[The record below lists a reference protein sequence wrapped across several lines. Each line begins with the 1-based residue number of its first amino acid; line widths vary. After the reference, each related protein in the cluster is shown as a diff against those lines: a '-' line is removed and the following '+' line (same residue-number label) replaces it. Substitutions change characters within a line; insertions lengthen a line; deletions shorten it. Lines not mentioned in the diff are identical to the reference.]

1 MNVLSAMRACG
12 LAVAVAALAMGALA
26 SACTGGDDE
35 AEPTPT
41 ATRSPTTAAT
51 ATPATPTATPTPAP
65 TPTTAAT
72 PTSTPAPSPSPD
84 PTASPTPAPAAA
96 TATPEPTLAPTLKDF
111 VLTQTTTGKDLL
123 DRLSE
128 KERECIKEAFGE
140 FIYAAMQGLPL
151 LAAGSE
157 PSQAAPLFACL
168 ETESVVRAGVA
179 FLAVPLGGWDAETRE
194 CAVQVG
200 LKNPEAIL
208 SSFGLPSRED
218 PNAAA
223 EANPYIVELYDC
235 LPAEDQVDYLLSL
248 VAAIDALS
256 SAGRDLIGAIPQA
269 DVACIRDALSD
280 GEYARLLAGTVGEA
294 FDVAE
299 AVSGCISDEAYVQAY
314 MSMSEAALGELSDDS
329 RSCLEEFARDH
340 PRYTALMDPQA
351 YDASSDRE
359 RLAEVATDGIK
370 TWLCLTPDEIER
382 SQAIAIGAMSR

>member
-1 MNVLSAMRACG
+1 MNVASALRAG
-12 LAVAVAALAMGALA
+12 WLAVAVAALAVGALA
-26 SACTGGDDE
+26 AACTSDDEDE

-41 ATRSPTTAAT
+41 ATRAPAVAT
-51 ATPATPTATPTPAP
+51 ATPVATPTATPTPAP
-65 TPTTAAT
+65 TPASTATPT
-72 PTSTPAPSPSPD
+72 PTSTPP
-84 PTASPTPAPAAA
+84 PTATSTPAPA
-96 TATPEPTLAPTLKDF
+96 TATPEPTPAPTLRDF

-128 KERECIKEAFGE
+128 GERECIKEAFGE

-223 EANPYIVELYDC
+223 EANPYIVELYGC

-256 SAGRDLIGAIPQA
+256 SAGRDLIGAIPAA
-269 DVACIRDALSD
+269 DVACMRAALSD
-280 GEYARLLAGTVGEA
+280 TEYARLLAGTVGEA

-299 AVSGCISDEAYVQAY
+299 AVSGCMSDEAYVLAY
-314 MSMSEAALGELSDDS
+314 MSMSDAALGELTGDS
-329 RSCLEEFARDH
+329 RACLEEFARDH
-340 PRYTALMDPQA
+340 PRYTALMDPRA

>member
-1 MNVLSAMRACG
+1 MKLASALRAG
-12 LAVAVAALAMGALA
+12 WLAVAVAALAIGALA
-26 SACTGGDDE
+26 AACTSDDDE
-35 AEPTPT
+35 AEPAPT
-41 ATRSPTTAAT
+41 ATRAPATAAT
-51 ATPATPTATPTPAP
+51 AAPARPTATPTPTP
-65 TPTTAAT
+65 TPTSTATPTPTPTPTPART
-72 PTSTPAPSPSPD
+72 ASPTSTPAAVTATAE
-84 PTASPTPAPAAA
+84 PTA
-96 TATPEPTLAPTLKDF
+96 APTLKDF
-111 VLTQTTTGKDLL
+111 VLTETTTGKDLL

-128 KERECIKEAFGE
+128 AERECIREAFGE

-151 LAAGSE
+151 LAEGSE

-200 LKNPEAIL
+200 LRNPEAIL

-218 PNAAA
+218 PTAAST
-223 EANPYIVELYDC
+223 ANPYIVELYGC
-235 LPAEDQVDYLLSL
+235 LPADDQVDYLLSL

-256 SAGRDLIGAIPQA
+256 SAERDLIRAIPAA
-269 DVACIRDALSD
+269 DVACIRDALSA

-294 FDVAE
+294 FDVSE
-299 AVSGCISDEAYVQAY
+299 AISDCMSDEAYVRAF
-314 MSMSEAALGELSDDS
+314 MSITDATMGGLTDDS
-329 RSCLEEFARDH
+329 RACLEAFARDH
-340 PRYTALMDPQA
+340 PRYTALMDANSYELPT
-351 YDASSDRE
+351 DRA

>member
-1 MNVLSAMRACG
+1 
-12 LAVAVAALAMGALA
+12 
-26 SACTGGDDE
+26 
-35 AEPTPT
+35 
-41 ATRSPTTAAT
+41 
-51 ATPATPTATPTPAP
+51 
-65 TPTTAAT
+65 
-72 PTSTPAPSPSPD
+72 
-84 PTASPTPAPAAA
+84 
-96 TATPEPTLAPTLKDF
+96 
-111 VLTQTTTGKDLL
+111 
-123 DRLSE
+123 
-128 KERECIKEAFGE
+128 
-140 FIYAAMQGLPL
+140 MQGLPL

-223 EANPYIVELYDC
+223 EANPYVVELHGC

-269 DVACIRDALSD
+269 DVACIRDAVSD
-280 GEYARLLAGTVGEA
+280 GEYTRLLAGTVGEA
-294 FDVAE
+294 FEVSE
-299 AVSGCISDEAYVQAY
+299 AVSGCMSDEAYVRAY
-314 MSMSEAALGELSDDS
+314 MSMSDAALGELTGDS
-329 RSCLEEFARDH
+329 RACLEEFARDH
-340 PRYTALMDPQA
+340 PRYTALMDPRA

>member
-1 MNVLSAMRACG
+1 MKLASALRG
-12 LAVAVAALAMGALA
+12 GWLAVVVAALAIGALA
-26 SACTGGDDE
+26 AACTSDDDE
-35 AEPTPT
+35 AEPAPT
-41 ATRSPTTAAT
+41 ATRPPVTAAT
-51 ATPATPTATPTPAP
+51 ATPATPIATPTPTPTTTPTSTATPTATPSP
-65 TPTTAAT
+65 TPVPTAT
-72 PTSTPAPSPSPD
+72 PT
-84 PTASPTPAPAAA
+84 PTPAPAAA
-96 TATPEPTLAPTLKDF
+96 TPEPTAAPTLKDF
-111 VLTQTTTGKDLL
+111 VLTETTTGKDLL

-128 KERECIKEAFGE
+128 AERDCIREAFGE

-200 LKNPEAIL
+200 LRNPEAIL

-218 PNAAA
+218 PAAA
-223 EANPYIVELYDC
+223 AAANPYIVELYGC
-235 LPAEDQVDYLLSL
+235 LPAEDQVDYLLLL

-256 SAGRDLIGAIPQA
+256 SAERDLIGAIPAA
-269 DVACIRDALSD
+269 DVACIRDALSA

-294 FDVAE
+294 FDVSE
-299 AVSGCISDEAYVQAY
+299 AVAGCMSDEAYVRAF
-314 MSMSEAALGELSDDS
+314 MSITDATMGGLTDDS
-329 RSCLEEFARDH
+329 RACLEAFARDH
-340 PRYTALMDPQA
+340 PRYTALMDANSYELPA
-351 YDASSDRE
+351 DRA

-382 SQAIAIGAMSR
+382 SQAIAIEAMSR

>member
-1 MNVLSAMRACG
+1 MNVASALRAG
-12 LAVAVAALAMGALA
+12 WLGVALAALAMGALA
-26 SACTGGDDE
+26 AACTGGDDDT
-35 AEPTPT
+35 EPTPT
-41 ATRSPTTAAT
+41 ATRAPVVTAAT
-51 ATPATPTATPTPAP
+51 QTPAPTPTATPTPTPTPASTATP
-65 TPTTAAT
+65 TPTA
-72 PTSTPAPSPSPD
+72 
-84 PTASPTPAPAAA
+84 TPAPAATATRPPTA
-96 TATPEPTLAPTLKDF
+96 TATPEPTAAPTLKDF

-128 KERECIKEAFGE
+128 AERECIKEAFGE

-179 FLAVPLGGWDAETRE
+179 FLAVPLGGWDADTRE

-218 PNAAA
+218 PSAAA
-223 EANPYIVELYDC
+223 EANPYIVELYGC

-256 SAGRDLIGAIPQA
+256 SAQRDLVGAIPAA
-269 DVACIRDALSD
+269 DVACIRDALND
-280 GEYARLLAGTVGEA
+280 AEYARLLAGTVGEA
-294 FDVAE
+294 FEVSG
-299 AVSGCISDEAYVQAY
+299 AVSDCMSDEAFVQAY
-314 MSMSEAALGELSDDS
+314 MSITDATMDGLTGAS
-329 RSCLEEFARDH
+329 RACLEEFARDH
-340 PRYTALMDPQA
+340 PRYTALMDPRA

-359 RLAEVATDGIK
+359 TLAEVAAEGIK